1 MPQNTLY
8 ADPPTIDVP
17 TLCAEVRELRGLV
30 DVLVNIDQPEFREL
44 LGCGLADLRE
54 RHSLEASRQSRVLL
68 EISRMLAVII
78 AEQDR
83 AAAEQA
89 AHGARQEHLADSVA
103 EIAAQLDRAELIA
116 GAR

>member
-44 LGCGLADLRE
+44 LGCGLAEIRE
-54 RHSLEASRQSRVLL
+54 RQSLIESRQSRALV
-68 EISRMLAVII
+68 EITRMLAVII
-78 AEQDR
+78 IGQDR
-83 AAAEQA
+83 AAAQQTSN
-89 AHGARQEHLADSVA
+89 GYRQEHLADAFADLS
-103 EIAAQLDRAELIA
+103 AQLDRAELIGA
-116 GAR
+116 GR